1 MSFPAFPICVSGLK
15 QSGATTRSS
24 SSALICDDITASKFA
39 INRQV
44 EHGKVASATFDL
56 EFRPD

>member
-1 MSFPAFPICVSGLK
+1 
-15 QSGATTRSS
+15 
-24 SSALICDDITASKFA
+24 LICDDITASKFA